1 MTTQQLKELQEII
14 HQCMQDTTIRFA
26 GIDLLQEETA
36 LSDNVCTVHTTLEG
50 GCNATLVL
58 CADTALLTRLARIIM
73 CSDEVTE
80 QDVQDVAIEYFNVVC
95 GRIAAGLYQSTRI
108 SSRFTPPRF
117 RTGAYVPETP
127 QSGSCVLGY
136 SSGSNEN
143 AQLMFL
149 GLLTPEDQA
158 CRA

>member
-1 MTTQQLKELQEII
+1 M
-14 HQCMQDTTIRFA
+14 
-26 GIDLLQEETA
+26 
-36 LSDNVCTVHTTLEG
+36 
-50 GCNATLVL
+50 VL

-73 CSDEVTE
+73 CSDQVTE

-143 AQLMFL
+143 AQLMSWAFSL
-149 GLLTPEDQA
+149 PKTRPVGPDDRPNGPA
-158 CRA
+158 WPVHCARRRAADRIKERAINVEKNHGGG